1 MSSVRPH
8 TRWPIAVVIG
18 VIGSLVVALVVL
30 AFLWPT
36 KSSAPHH
43 LPIGIVG
50 PAATVDAFE
59 SALDVAGGDSLELV
73 EASDREAAVAQ
84 IEERTTFGAVV
95 FGGAGVAPEV
105 LTAPAASTV
114 TAQLMNGVA
123 AQLQAQLVTQVTA
136 AGGDPASAAVT
147 VTPVVE
153 FSDADPTGSGLVAA
167 AFPLTMGG
175 MLGGILVSLLVV
187 GVIRRLVA
195 LAGFAIAT
203 GLVLTLI
210 LQTWFG
216 FLQGP
221 FLLNALAVA
230 MSVLA
235 TSAFIVGCT
244 SLIGRPGIAI
254 GAVVTML
261 VGNPLGAAA
270 VPWQFVVEPWGAIG
284 QLLVPGASNTLIRS
298 LSYFPD
304 ADTSAQWWVLVLWA
318 VVGLVLA
325 IAGHFRSRASMRLP
339 AGTLESADA
348 GPAPVPA

>member
-1 MSSVRPH
+1 MSSARPH
-8 TRWPIAVVIG
+8 TKWPVAVVIG

-43 LPIGIVG
+43 LPVGIAG
-50 PAATVDAFE
+50 PASAVDAFE
-59 SALDVAGGDSLELV
+59 AALAAGGGDDLELIEV
-73 EASDREAAVAQ
+73 SDRSAAVAQ
-84 IEERTTFGAVV
+84 IDARETYGAIV
-95 FGGAGVAPEV
+95 FREAGLAPEV
-105 LTAPAASTV
+105 LTAPAASAAA
-114 TAQLMNGVA
+114 AQLLGGIA
-123 AQLQAQLVTQVTA
+123 GQLQAQLVTQVTA
-136 AGGDPASAAVT
+136 AGGDPAMATVT
-147 VTPVVE
+147 VTAVVP

-167 AFPLTMGG
+167 SFPLTMGG

-187 GVIRRLVA
+187 GVIRRLAA
-195 LAGFAIAT
+195 LAGFAVAT

-216 FLQGP
+216 FLQGS

-230 MSVLA
+230 LSVLG

-270 VPWQFVVEPWGAIG
+270 VPWQFVVEPWGAVG
-284 QLLVPGASNTLIRS
+284 QFLVPGASNTLIRS
-298 LSYFPD
+298 LSYFPE
-304 ADTSAQWWVLVLWA
+304 ADTSAQWGVLAGWA
-318 VVGLVLA
+318 IVGLVLA

-339 AGTLESADA
+339 EQTLEHEDA
-348 GPAPVPA
+348 TRVPVAG